1 MKQLIEHLKKLPKDH
16 LLHFTASLLLAWAA
30 TVACAM
36 LLPDGK
42 HKIDSAAIGFIAA
55 MAVGVWKELYDGT
68 FSGRDFVADIA
79 GAFTGTAMYLIAI
92 LL

>member
-1 MKQLIEHLKKLPKDH
+1 MKQLFEQLKKLPKDH
-16 LLHFTASLLLAWAA
+16 LLHFTVSLLLAWA
-30 TVACAM
+30 VAVPCAM
-36 LLPDGK
+36 LLPAGK
-42 HKIDSAAIGFIAA
+42 YKIASAAIGFIAA

-79 GAFTGTAMYLIAI
+79 GAFTGAAMYLIAI